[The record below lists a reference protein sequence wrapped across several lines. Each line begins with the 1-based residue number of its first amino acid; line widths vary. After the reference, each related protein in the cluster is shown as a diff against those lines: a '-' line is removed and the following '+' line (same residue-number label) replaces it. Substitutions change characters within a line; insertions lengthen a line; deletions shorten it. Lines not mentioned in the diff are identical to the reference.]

1 MVRWP
6 EAMPAAAPV
15 ALAVALTL
23 AWTLPLGYELEGGGG
38 ARLHSAPVAAGV
50 VGFGGLDD
58 HGVRV
63 PPPAEAAPDVPR
75 GGGTPARA
83 GRGAGRH
90 AELPVPYTAD
100 SGKETLGGSSSG
112 IGAQQVSR

>member
-1 MVRWP
+1 MRWP

-50 VGFGGLDD
+50 VGFGPAWTTMECAYHHQRRQLRMF
-58 HGVRV
+58 H
-63 PPPAEAAPDVPR
+63 AEAVRQLALV
-75 GGGTPARA
+75 GARVDTLSSPS
-83 GRGAGRH
+83 RTR
-90 AELPVPYTAD
+90 LTAAR
-100 SGKETLGGSSSG
+100 K
-112 IGAQQVSR
+112 R